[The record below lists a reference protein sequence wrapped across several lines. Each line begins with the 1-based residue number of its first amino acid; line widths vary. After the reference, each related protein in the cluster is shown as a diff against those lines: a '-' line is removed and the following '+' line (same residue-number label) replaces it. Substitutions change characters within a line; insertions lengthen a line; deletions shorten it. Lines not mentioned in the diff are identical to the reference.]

1 MNRPLALALAG
12 VSIAAC
18 ATSPT
23 GRKQLI
29 LLPDDQMAALGAQ
42 AFDQMK
48 TEEPVSNNPAANAY
62 VQCISNAILDA
73 SGLSSGQAWEIVVFD
88 SEQVNAFALPGAKI
102 GVYTGM
108 IRFAENQDQLAAV
121 IGHEV
126 GHVIARHSNERVSE
140 QQAAALAQGG
150 FALVLEG
157 FQTDPNTRNAIMAG
171 LGIGHQFGRALPHS
185 RTQETEA
192 DVIGLDLMAQAGFR
206 PSAAPA
212 LWDLMA
218 ARGESPPE
226 FMSTHP
232 SPDRRARELRERLA
246 SVEAKYE
253 AAQAAGRRPACSRP
267 AFAAPAAP

>member
-1 MNRPLALALAG
+1 MHRNLAFVAAVTTG
-12 VSIAAC
+12 VTLVAC

-29 LLPDDQMAALGAQ
+29 LLPEEQMATLGAQ
-42 AFDQMK
+42 AFDQLK
-48 TEEPVSNNPAANAY
+48 TEEPVSNDPAFNAY
-62 VQCISNAILDA
+62 VGCISNAILDA
-73 SGLSSGQAWEIVVFD
+73 SGLNRGQSWEIVVFD
-88 SEQVNAFALPGAKI
+88 SDQVNAFALPGAKI

-121 IGHEV
+121 IGHEI

-150 FALVLEG
+150 FALLLEG
-157 FQTDPNTRNAIMAG
+157 FQTDPNARNAIMAG
-171 LGIGHQFGRALPHS
+171 LGLGHQFGRTLPHS

-192 DVIGLDLMAQAGFR
+192 DVIGLDLMAQGGFA

-212 LWDLMA
+212 LWDKMA

-232 SPDRRARELRERLA
+232 SPDRRANELRERVP
-246 SVEAKYE
+246 SVQDKYD
-253 AAQAAGRRPACSRP
+253 AARAAGRRPSCTRP
-267 AFAAPAAP
+267 TFSGS

>member
-1 MNRPLALALAG
+1 MKQRVSLALAALTLG
-12 VSIAAC
+12 AC

-29 LLPDDQMAALGAQ
+29 LLPEEQMSVLGAQ

-48 TEEPVSNNPAANAY
+48 AEEPVSNDPTMNRY
-62 VQCISNAILDA
+62 VQCISDALLDA
-73 SGLSSGQAWEIVVFD
+73 SGANEGQSWEVVVFD
-88 SEQVNAFALPGAKI
+88 SPQVNAFALPGAKI

-108 IRFAENQDQLAAV
+108 IQFAQTPDQLAAV
-121 IGHEV
+121 IGHEI

-150 FALVLEG
+150 FALLLEG
-157 FQTDPNTRNAIMAG
+157 FQTDPNTRNAVMAG

-185 RTQETEA
+185 RTQESEA
-192 DVIGLDLMAQAGFR
+192 DIIGLSLMADAGFD
-206 PSAAPA
+206 PEAAPA

-232 SPDRRARELRERLA
+232 APDRRAADLRKRIPEIVSR
-246 SVEAKYE
+246 YE
-253 AAQAAGRRPACSRP
+253 AARAAGRRPACSRP
-267 AFAAPAAP
+267 DFAGGS